1 GRLFRVTGLIS
12 DSQGRPSGRTSGT
25 LMRGSR
31 GGAMTTMGF
40 STDEQ
45 GRFQMRNIPPGD
57 YRLLVR
63 GRMPTGPNQSMDGNE
78 MAIVPLA
85 VTADLDGI
93 VIVTGPGATVVGQIV
108 FEQGPPQ
115 PGPAQIG
122 SPIRVTAQLA
132 DPMNSG
138 PMPSPQ
144 PATVAADHTFSLKG
158 MMGEFLLR
166 ANAPGQFLKA
176 VMLGAEDITDTPR
189 EFKNGERVS
198 LVMTSAASTIE
209 GTVTDAKGAPVT
221 EASLI
226 VFGDDKASWRY
237 NSVRTRR
244 GGIDASGHFR
254 LTGVLPGRY
263 YAIAAPREVLNVPPP
278 MQDAAFFEA
287 LTKE

>member
-1 GRLFRVTGLIS
+1 M
-12 DSQGRPSGRTSGT
+12 TS
-25 LMRGSR
+25 
-31 GGAMTTMGF
+31 MGF

-57 YRLLVR
+57 YRLVVR
-63 GRMPTGPNQSMDGNE
+63 GRMPTGPNQQMDASE
-78 MAIVPLA
+78 LAIVPLS
-85 VTADLDGI
+85 VTADLDGL
-93 VIVTGPGATVVGQIV
+93 VIVTGPGATITGQIV

-115 PGPAQIG
+115 PAPGQNAP
-122 SPIRVTAQLA
+122 PIRVNAMIS

-138 PMPSPQ
+138 PMPTPP
-144 PATVAADHTFSLKG
+144 PATVAPDYTFSLKG

-189 EFKNGERVS
+189 TFKNGERVS
-198 LVMTSAASTIE
+198 VVMTSAASTVE

-226 VFGDDKASWRY
+226 VFSNDKASWRS
-237 NSVRTRR
+237 NSLRTRR

-254 LTGVLPGRY
+254 LSGVLPGRY
-263 YAIAAPREVLNVPPP
+263 YIIAAPRELINVPST
-278 MQDAAFFEA
+278 MQDEAFFDALSKEA
-287 LTKE
+287 TPFVVGENEQRQVDLKFVTSLGG